1 MKIKSIFTVLVACCM
16 IFAFAGC
23 DSDSSSGD
31 VISTAD
37 KSDLYIGYIMYTD
50 GTKSLEYDSGKTPI
64 GIIIECDDDTG
75 APEKILSHK
84 MGAACEWALNTAWG
98 ATNNCG
104 TETDDGED
112 NLGKIQDAILAAGGI
127 ISFGEFPVF
136 NTAYNWDNWGA
147 VPFPAGWEKW
157 YVPALND
164 WNEIIN
170 NYEKITAA
178 LAKFGSMSDLVDFSQ
193 EFWTSS
199 ESSGTTNAW
208 TVQYNGGTL
217 NESTCSKT
225 ELHNAVFMTEIYD

>member
-1 MKIKSIFTVLVACCM
+1 MFFFTVLVACCM

-50 GTKSLEYDSGKTPI
+50 GTKSLEYDSLKTPI

-84 MGAACEWALNTAWG
+84 MGAACAWATAWG

-112 NLGKIQDAILAAGGI
+112 NLGKIQAKDTSFAIANY
-127 ISFGEFPVF
+127 PVF
-136 NTAYNWDNWGA
+136 KSAQDLGA
-147 VPFPAGWEKW
+147 HGLGASWEPW
-157 YVPALND
+157 YVPASEDFLK
-164 WNEIIN
+164 ISL

-178 LAKFGSMSDLVDFSQ
+178 LAKFGTMSDLIDFSNA
-193 EFWTSS
+193 FWSSS
-199 ESSGTTNAW
+199 ESGATNAW

-217 NESTCSKT
+217 TESTCSKT

>member
-1 MKIKSIFTVLVACCM
+1 MKMKSILTLFITCCM

-84 MGAACEWALNTAWG
+84 MGAACAWATAWG

-112 NLGKIQDAILAAGGI
+112 NLGKIQVADS
-127 ISFGEFPVF
+127 SFDIADYPVF
-136 NTAYNWDNWGA
+136 KSAQDLGA
-147 VPFPAGWEKW
+147 HGLGASWEPW
-157 YVPALND
+157 YVPASEDFLK
-164 WNEIIN
+164 ISL

-178 LAKFGSMSDLVDFSQ
+178 LAKFGTMSDLIDFSNA
-193 EFWTSS
+193 FWSSS
-199 ESSGTTNAW
+199 ESGATSAYKVSVDGVA
-208 TVQYNGGTL
+208 YNI
-217 NESTCSKT
+217 SSSAKT
-225 ELHNAVFMTEIYD
+225 ELHNAVFMTELCD